1 VKRISF
7 FENFVPQI
15 PEKYC
20 RQPPGNEFSMT
31 RTHGRPTY
39 FSPCIIRHETS
50 MRQGFA
56 QFSLGLL
63 KLISLG
69 LLKLMAKNQQAAS
82 ELAQQKENPK

>member
-20 RQPPGNEFSMT
+20 TQPPGNEFSMT

-39 FSPCIIRHETS
+39 FPPCRIRHETS

-56 QFSLGLL
+56 QFSP
-63 KLISLG
+63 G

-82 ELAQQKENPK
+82 ELSQQKENPK